1 MSNADLKALET
12 RCLRRV
18 REQAARIVRQTLEER
33 CGAVYAI
40 ARDCVP
46 EKDAELVRIFANN
59 LTELDTTDYDAREAM
74 EEDDG
79 IHLSRGIRYALT
91 MYLFHIA
98 DGWVTSNSS
107 DEPARGG
114 PARA

>member
-18 REQAARIVRQTLEER
+18 REQATQIERQTLEER
-33 CGAVYAI
+33 CGAIYAI

-46 EKDAELVRIFANN
+46 EEDAELVRIFANN

-79 IHLSRGIRYALT
+79 IHLSRGIRHALT
-91 MYLFHIA
+91 MYLFYIA
-98 DGWVTSNSS
+98 DGWVTGNRS
-107 DEPARGG
+107 DESTRGG
-114 PARA
+114 

>member
-1 MSNADLKALET
+1 MLISNPWKP

-18 REQAARIVRQTLEER
+18 QEQTARIARQTLEER
-33 CGAVYAI
+33 CGAIYAI
-40 ARDCVP
+40 AHDCVP
-46 EKDAELVRIFANN
+46 EADAELVRIFANN

-91 MYLFHIA
+91 MYLFHIV
-98 DGWVTSNSS
+98 DGWMTSNRS
-107 DEPARGG
+107 DESVPGG
-114 PARA
+114 QVRA